1 MSQLDKLKETLNTLR
16 AALAIIAALL
26 IALGTGVGS
35 LFVSMN
41 VGLAFWIGIAVMLLL
56 ILSAFFILLK
66 IQAKTNDIGEL

>member
-26 IALGTGVGS
+26 IALGTAVGS
-35 LFVSMN
+35 LFVAMN
-41 VGLAFWIGIAVMLLL
+41 VGLAFWIGISVMLLL